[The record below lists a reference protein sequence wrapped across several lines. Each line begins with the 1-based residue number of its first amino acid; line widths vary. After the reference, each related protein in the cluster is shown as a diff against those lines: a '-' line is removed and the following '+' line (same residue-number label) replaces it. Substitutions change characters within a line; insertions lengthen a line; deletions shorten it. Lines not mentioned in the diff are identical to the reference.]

1 MQGQLAV
8 QTVSH
13 QLINHYKQLHY
24 KQLSSG
30 SSADAA
36 WLEQRPELVHLRV
49 YLGALAGLP
58 DAADLDML
66 PDAKGDLVRLPLRVY
81 SALFE
86 LSCELNPELN

>member
-1 MQGQLAV
+1 MLIKSAWYMQGQLAV
-8 QTVSH
+8 QTLSH
-13 QLINHYKQLHY
+13 QLINHSKRLHY

-36 WLEQRPELVHLRV
+36 WLERRPELLHLERCLRL

-66 PDAKGDLVRLPLRVY
+66 SDAKGDLVRLYLTV
-81 SALFE
+81 
-86 LSCELNPELN
+86 